1 MRLNC
6 ATTVREWLLVF
17 PANFPP
23 AYLRHPSCYVVN
35 VGTTW
40 PRMGS
45 PIVKLPMRR
54 TFEKSF
60 LQSHNCRLHLWAVF
74 SAWHHGED
82 RRKAFLKT
90 VSSLVIFSASFSCQ
104 DEQNE
109 SLTQNESLSP
119 ASPCIGSMPVSVVSK
134 PVSICLRV
142 QCGWEAWE
150 NRQIYVY
157 VQWAKATANTIFAQH
172 NWLGFHLLAVS
183 RLIYPA

>member
-1 MRLNC
+1 MIFTFHSLLLPNGFSTHLSQHSGRDSMRLNC

-23 AYLRHPSCYVVN
+23 AYLRYPSCYVVN

-90 VSSLVIFSASFSCQ
+90 VNSLVIFSASFLMS
-104 DEQNE
+104 
-109 SLTQNESLSP
+109 
-119 ASPCIGSMPVSVVSK
+119 
-134 PVSICLRV
+134 R
-142 QCGWEAWE
+142 
-150 NRQIYVY
+150 
-157 VQWAKATANTIFAQH
+157 WAKRKPHPEWKPFSSFTLHRQHASERGFQASEHMLEGPLWVGSLGKQANICICAM
-172 NWLGFHLLAVS
+172 G
-183 RLIYPA
+183 